1 MASHTDQSTNLSA
14 GAAANTTQETSA
26 YMTWIHLP
34 AVLVERL
41 VYPATLAPSLL
52 SAGPDDRHAVDRML
66 IRRLIRTYEQ
76 LRRVRARIVQ
86 RQGYHGVS
94 FITDVL
100 LRRILAEVARLER
113 RVFDLSEDELNQ

>member
-1 MASHTDQSTNLSA
+1 
-14 GAAANTTQETSA
+14 
-26 YMTWIHLP
+26 
-34 AVLVERL
+34 
-41 VYPATLAPSLL
+41 
-52 SAGPDDRHAVDRML
+52 ML